1 MNRRLMGTL
10 AKVIAAAGWADKI
23 LTSAEIE
30 SLKDLL
36 FQFQRSVIDPRQ
48 DALFEMYIKSP
59 VDAAERQ
66 RLVEEL
72 RETVWSEEDKTY
84 ISSALKKMVEVD
96 GKVTEEEQAML
107 DQIDASIQS
116 VDTGIFGDLGRLV
129 RGAMRRRSQAVR
141 NAPNREEFFE
151 DFLKNRVYYEVRRRL
166 DLLQA
171 DIVIPDKELRKLS
184 LVGGM
189 MAFVAR
195 IDNGIMKDET
205 EKITSILEKNWGLS
219 REAATFVMECAIA
232 DVSKDFDYMRMT
244 REFTELTTPA
254 ERHKLLELLF
264 VVANADGYV
273 SDEELLQIT
282 YLADY
287 FLISLDRVNR
297 SFLTATGSQPAD

>member
-10 AKVIAAAGWADKI
+10 AKVIAAAGWADKT

-36 FQFQRSVIDPRQ
+36 FQFQQSVIDPRE

-254 ERHKLLELLF
+254 ERHRLLELLF